1 MTKQVSFADTNKHS
15 FCGEQSTSIGYIS
28 LEEFSDACNLIREHM
43 PNPISQDQLIDMCR
57 LMDMNKDGLVDLNEF
72 LETFRMVDPEQQGMG
87 ARFFTDTEDV
97 AVENLKNSTA
107 NGLPGSGKEDV
118 TPAQEESR
126 DGRNNTTKS
135 INETDVPVTSS
146 PKKDFNSSIFGSPV
160 HNSVC
165 QNNIDSPLLSSPK
178 ASSVT
183 VTINNTSPISSP
195 NTSPRINALNK
206 SPVMTSSLLSQDL
219 AKVVSGRL
227 VLLPTRTADIS
238 GFVAADRIRRS
249 SSEV

>member
-1 MTKQVSFADTNKHS
+1 
-15 FCGEQSTSIGYIS
+15 
-28 LEEFSDACNLIREHM
+28 M

-87 ARFFTDTEDV
+87 ARFFRETEDV
-97 AVENLKNSTA
+97 AVENMKNNTA
-107 NGLPGSGKEDV
+107 NGLPGSGKEDA
-118 TPAQEESR
+118 TPAQEEPHN

-135 INETDVPVTSS
+135 ITNETDVPVTSS
-146 PKKDFNSSIFGSPV
+146 PKRDLNSSIFGSPV

-195 NTSPRINALNK
+195 NTSPRINNALNK
-206 SPVMTSSLLSQDL
+206 SPVMTSRQ
-219 AKVVSGRL
+219 
-227 VLLPTRTADIS
+227 IN
-238 GFVAADRIRRS
+238 I
-249 SSEV
+249 